1 MKKFILFFFALLA
14 SVCAFAQGT
23 ADFNT
28 LKVSTSYAEEI
39 KTANGWV
46 INYSAVQGGVEDPTT
61 EANPQFALLG
71 SSTDAVAVCLNGH
84 TAKVGRITS
93 PKLEGGIGNLSFNY
107 GRFFNDDIDFSLKV
121 EVVQNEEV
129 VFTEDITIP
138 RHTKCTYKEGG
149 QGGEITLPIKVAGDF
164 VLVITNNCPSQKASN
179 GDRISLW
186 NLSWTAQ
193 APLPVNPVVATITA
207 VFPNG
212 NKHAVYSNG
221 TKLTAGAEV
230 PADAI
235 AQFDVVS
242 RTENTIVLKAG
253 DQYIHWTSG
262 DDKNKSSDLDGL
274 NEEFDETLNTL
285 SLAPA
290 TLQGCSTSATWGK
303 TEEDVQGLYRLQGM
317 GTNGRLFDFT
327 LRENDDAWI
336 AGDPGNIFFDTNWDG
351 NGCRTSFFEIVVE
364 EVNAE
369 VDFEKVN
376 VAAIKQADFVE
387 EGKWYLLKQKR
398 GGVSPVYD
406 AGVGET
412 MKRAAKDD
420 VVVAGTDALDA
431 VDYLLRF
438 IPTENEGAY
447 NLQFANGHYWANTMT
462 TTEEEPGEYNVY
474 NINGEATHI
483 GINKFDMANIVDNN
497 GAGNTLAFWANG
509 EVKELNGNNDW
520 TVWEVEFVEKS
531 QAAADLKALVDEYET
546 AFNANNVVVEVGEG
560 IITSTDQF
568 SSPYS
573 AGGEEPKSSL
583 DNLLDMDGS
592 TYWHSSWASEVDNHV
607 HYLQVEFAEPI
618 SGDFELN
625 MNRRVNGTTLCANDN
640 PVKMSVETSLD
651 GEEFVLVD
659 EFDTP
664 FTQTAAAPLV
674 QATVSIPTPAKYLR
688 FFNDKSNAADRG
700 YWHCGDL
707 QLKPIVVPAP
717 NAAHAEAAAAFAEA
731 LAAAKACGANA
742 TDADVAALQAAYAAY
757 VAALEATPAP
767 ATVDVVYTVKF
778 NDEVVKTATVTETI
792 GAAPSFD
799 VAAPAY
805 VVVEGMPETIA
816 ANTKAVELTT
826 TLDETVPFEV
836 GKNYVVFFRNG
847 ANRYYWNDS
856 NEGVGNEVRWGGQNA
871 ELNSREELESYTET
885 AKWTMGGNWVTGFTF
900 TNATTGNTLTAPV
913 PMTKGGVC
921 NLNTEAATGFDIVKQ
936 SNGHFRFYAHG
947 DNSNYLAH
955 TSHGSHRVTFWN
967 DPAYGVSS
975 AEEGGASVVQFEE
988 IKEAAPTAVTFEFTD
1003 NEDGTITIT
1012 PSDLKAPYF
1021 FNIYSD
1027 RLNTEYQQGTD
1038 AEAIAGDVA
1047 QNLTAP
1053 EYEVHTGVSV
1063 VDPAEWLNYWFGGY
1077 VQYTPGD
1084 YRLGVVALNWDG
1096 TYTMAGEPVFHA
1108 FTKAADEPVVEEK
1121 YALNF
1126 DKALEQK
1133 ADDRHVTGFK
1143 LNDQE
1148 VTFPAYTTVYLD
1160 ATDQVIEVNAGEEL
1174 QPAIIWDGAWMHGI
1188 VYVDLDNDGSFYE
1201 EGDLVAHSPY
1211 TGNQNLATSISAF
1224 TAPAKA
1230 GEYRMRVK
1238 TDWVG
1243 DSQTMDGGGLDPAGR
1258 IGDDGTMT
1266 GNNSIWANRGRIID
1280 VTLKVVADEPETFP
1294 MEGVAY
1300 KFKNVDSQLYVKV
1313 IDDAEQCVT
1322 LGQTPDEMFF
1332 TAVEGG
1338 WTISTSKGYQ
1348 LGSTAKGWNIGNT
1361 ATPIVWT
1368 IEEVEGGY
1376 AFKNEKG
1383 YLGYDTAAA
1392 GQKAFRDKN
1401 YTTHHGVFNIWK
1413 YDEEE
1418 IIVVPDKTLEETWEN
1433 IHTLLAEAEAIKEL
1447 NEVTVT
1453 YDSDGYFEDF
1463 ISPIVGKVGYKKHD
1477 DVWAVCD
1484 GADYVNSFVSY
1495 FETAAEADA
1504 YLEDFG
1510 GLAALEEII
1519 QNVIDDYNAAEVV
1532 LPEPG
1537 KTYVIRNY
1545 PYTYTDEYS
1554 YAYYYNGEKLALSE
1568 SANATTAEYMW
1579 TVSEPVKYSYFDA
1592 DLNIIE
1598 EYRYQFVNAAD
1609 NTKYM
1614 SWRGAGTDS
1623 YAGVT
1628 TNAADANSKWYLT
1641 GKKVDGSAAP
1651 AYGTLA
1657 LRTNADG
1664 NQYRTAVVDMRK
1676 STDHLSK
1683 SNGDHFDAT
1692 YSSWFIFEE
1701 VEIPVTEWDGADP
1714 EVEVADATTVKVT
1727 FTDAHS
1733 VEATN
1738 YGVLAAIYDEQGDVY
1753 GIVFDDLFGDTVEF
1767 GSDCATLHFKK
1778 ISEINAELAASAKAL
1793 SNKVLSAVDGVDVKG
1808 KVVICGKSFK
1818 IDGESVYTKVIVKD
1832 FDFNA
1837 GGIATGLDTI
1847 ATDADAK
1854 IFDLQGRRALNTK
1867 NGLLIRDG
1875 KKVVR

>member
-1 MKKFILFFFALLA
+1 MKKFILFFFALVA
-14 SVCAFAQGT
+14 NVCAFAQGT

-39 KTANGWV
+39 TTADGWV
-46 INYSAVQGGVEDPTT
+46 INYSAVQGGVADPST

-121 EVVQNEEV
+121 EVLQNEEV
-129 VFTEDITIP
+129 VFAENVTIP
-138 RHTKCTYKEGG
+138 KHTKCTYKEGG
-149 QGGEITLPIKVAGDF
+149 KGGEITLPIKVAGDF

-193 APLPVNPVVATITA
+193 APLPESPLVFSDVVDGGVYAIVNVQPLDPVKFFVLESVDGELTAQSADKLDGNTKYAETAQYKAIELEDGRFAFQNVATGDYLAWRNHQANGGIDGNRGFYSEINECTSWTMNGGTQ
-207 VFPNG
+207 FPGLTTYWFYAG
-212 NKHAVYSNG
+212 NRSDTNKNPGTLILSNAGDWNAWSATECTNAAYSNNFG
-221 TKLTAGAEV
+221 FVAC
-230 PADAI
+230 
-235 AQFDVVS
+235 
-242 RTENTIVLKAG
+242 
-253 DQYIHWTSG
+253 
-262 DDKNKSSDLDGL
+262 
-274 NEEFDETLNTL
+274 
-285 SLAPA
+285 A
-290 TLQGCSTSATWGK
+290 T
-303 TEEDVQGLYRLQGM
+303 
-317 GTNGRLFDFT
+317 
-327 LRENDDAWI
+327 
-336 AGDPGNIFFDTNWDG
+336 
-351 NGCRTSFFEIVVE
+351 
-364 EVNAE
+364 E

-398 GGVSPVYD
+398 GPSNTVLVTPVHD
-406 AGVGET
+406 EGVGAT

-474 NINGEATHI
+474 NINGAATHI
-483 GINKFDMANIVDNN
+483 GINLYNMNKIVDNN
-497 GAGNTLAFWANG
+497 GAGNTLAFWESG
-509 EVKELNGNNDW
+509 EVTKLDGNNDW
-520 TVWEVEFVEKS
+520 TVWEVEFAEKS
-531 QAAADLKALVDEYET
+531 TAAADLKALIKEVEAAY
-546 AFNANNVVVEVGEG
+546 ALNNVAEVGEG
-560 IITSTDQF
+560 IITTTDQF
-568 SSPYS
+568 SSPYTC
-573 AGGEEPKSSL
+573 GQDMEPGSGVQ
-583 DNLLDMDGS
+583 NLLDMDGK
-592 TYWHSSWASEVDNHV
+592 TYWHSDWSSAVDSHF
-607 HYLQVEFAEPI
+607 HYLQVEFTEPI
-618 SGDFELN
+618 SGEFEFN
-625 MNRRVNGTTLCANDN
+625 MNRRVNGSSLCANDN

-651 GEEFVLVD
+651 GEEFVLAD
-659 EFDTP
+659 EFETP

-674 QATVSIPTPAKYLR
+674 QATVNIPTPAKYLR
-688 FFNDKSNAADRG
+688 FFNDESNGDNQRG

-707 QLKPIVVPAP
+707 QLKPLITPAL
-717 NAAHAEAAAAFAEA
+717 NVTFAEAAAALQEA
-731 LAAAKACGANA
+731 IAAAKEVGASA
-742 TDADVAALQAAYAAY
+742 TDADVAALQAAYEAY
-757 VAALEATPAP
+757 VAAL
-767 ATVDVVYTVKF
+767 
-778 NDEVVKTATVTETI
+778 N
-792 GAAPSFD
+792 
-799 VAAPAY
+799 
-805 VVVEGMPETIA
+805 
-816 ANTKAVELTT
+816 
-826 TLDETVPFEV
+826 
-836 GKNYVVFFRNG
+836 
-847 ANRYYWNDS
+847 
-856 NEGVGNEVRWGGQNA
+856 
-871 ELNSREELESYTET
+871 
-885 AKWTMGGNWVTGFTF
+885 
-900 TNATTGNTLTAPV
+900 APV
-913 PMTKGGVC
+913 VP
-921 NLNTEAATGFDIVKQ
+921 E
-936 SNGHFRFYAHG
+936 
-947 DNSNYLAH
+947 
-955 TSHGSHRVTFWN
+955 
-967 DPAYGVSS
+967 
-975 AEEGGASVVQFEE
+975 
-988 IKEAAPTAVTFEFTD
+988 PTPVTFEFTD

-1012 PSDLKAPYF
+1012 PSDLEALYF

-1053 EYEVHTGVSV
+1053 ESEVHTGVSV
-1063 VDPAEWLNYWFGGY
+1063 VDPAAWLQYWFGGY
-1077 VQYTPGD
+1077 VQYTAGD
-1084 YRLGVVALNWDG
+1084 YRLGVVELAYDG
-1096 TYTMAGEPVFHA
+1096 TYSMAGEPVFHA

-1143 LNDQE
+1143 LNDQVVE
-1148 VTFPAYTTVYLD
+1148 FPAYNTVYLD
-1160 ATDQVIEVNAGEEL
+1160 ATDIVMEVNAGEEL
-1174 QPAIIWDGAWMHGI
+1174 QPAIVWDGAWMHGI

-1211 TGNQNLATSISAF
+1211 TGNQNLATTISAF

-1243 DSQTMDGGGLDPAGR
+1243 DSQHMDGGGLDPAGR

-1266 GNNSIWANRGRIID
+1266 GNNSIWSNRGRIID
-1280 VTLKVVADEPETFP
+1280 LVLKVVADEPETFP

-1300 KFKNVDSQLYVKV
+1300 KFKNVDSQLYIKV
-1313 IDDAEQCVT
+1313 VEDAEQCVT
-1322 LGQTPDEMFF
+1322 LGQTPDEMYF
-1332 TAVEGG
+1332 TAIEGG
-1338 WTISTSKGYQ
+1338 WTISNSKGYQ

-1376 AFKNEKG
+1376 AFHNEKG
-1383 YLGYDTAAA
+1383 YLGFDTAAA
-1392 GQKAFRDKN
+1392 GMKAFRDKS
-1401 YTTHHGVFNIWK
+1401 YTANHGVFNIWK

-1463 ISPIVGKVGYKKHD
+1463 TSPIVGKVGYKKHD

-1484 GADYVNSFVSY
+1484 GADYVNSFVNY

-1504 YLEDFG
+1504 YLADFG

-1519 QNVIDDYNAAEVV
+1519 TNVIDDYNAAEVV

-1545 PYTYTDEYS
+1545 PYTYSDEYS
-1554 YAYYYNGEKLALSE
+1554 YAYYFNGEKLALSE
-1568 SANATTAEYMW
+1568 AANATTAEYMW

-1592 DLNIIE
+1592 DLNVIE
-1598 EYRYQFVNAAD
+1598 ETRYQFVNAAD
-1609 NTKYM
+1609 NTKFM
-1614 SWRGAGTDS
+1614 SWRGNGTDN

-1628 TNAADANSKWYLT
+1628 TNASDANSKWYLT
-1641 GKKVDGSAAP
+1641 GKKVDGTGAH

-1676 STDHLSK
+1676 STDHLGK

-1701 VEIPVTEWDGADP
+1701 VEIPVTEWNGSEP
-1714 EVEVADATTVKVT
+1714 IVTVEDDTTVKVT

-1738 YGVLAAIYDEQGDVY
+1738 YGVLAAVYDEQGDVVA
-1753 GIVFDDLFGDTVEF
+1753 IAFNSLFDDTVEY
-1767 GSDCATLHFKK
+1767 GTDCATIHFKK
-1778 ISEINAELAASAKAL
+1778 ISEIRAELAESVKAAAAKISAAIGG
-1793 SNKVLSAVDGVDVKG
+1793 ADVKG
-1808 KVVICGKSFK
+1808 KVVIAGKSFK
-1818 IDGESVYTKVIVKD
+1818 LDGEKIYSEVIVAD
-1832 FDFNA
+1832 ILENGGNVTGIEGISFDKNA
-1837 GGIATGLDTI
+1837 
-1847 ATDADAK
+1847 K
-1854 IFDLQGRRALNTK
+1854 VYDLQGRRVAAPRK
-1867 NGLLIRDG
+1867 GVQIINGV
-1875 KKVVR
+1875 KVVR